1 MVEPPCLLSIFAFSG
16 GLTMRKPAKKAAD
29 AVTALKAAIYIRV
42 STQYQVDRASLP
54 VQREELINYA
64 KYALD
69 ITDCVVF
76 EDAGYSAKNTDRPDY
91 QRMMSRVRTGEFSH
105 LLVWKI
111 DRISRNLLDF
121 AAMYAELKK
130 LGVVFVSKNEQFDT
144 SSAMGEAMLKI
155 ILVFAELERNM
166 TSERVSAVMLSRAND
181 GVWNGGKVPF
191 GYAYDKDSKQFS
203 IIEDEAQVV
212 LHIYDLYESVKSL
225 TTVAKTLN
233 EKGVRSRTGKPWN
246 PTTVRTMLTNPF
258 YAGTYRYNYRD
269 ESSKS
274 FTVKDKDE
282 WVLVLDHHPAIVT
295 PERQEIIA
303 AMLQSKQRGWAG
315 AGMTY
320 QRKNIHIF
328 AGLLKCG
335 CCGYTMIASPDRERS
350 DGWRPSVYKCSRQ
363 RRFGDCD
370 NKYVSDVTLGPFAL
384 NFVANLIRASNSFGK
399 STSIETLEKKLLRGN
414 MFSQVDHIERPGLEE
429 LYNHLRSGFDPLA
442 FETRTVDAA
451 ESGAAI
457 QERDVLLSE
466 KRRLERALNR
476 LKSLFLY
483 GEEAMA
489 EKDYL
494 VERKQ
499 LMDAL
504 EEKDARLEELE
515 AEVASS
521 ITMSD
526 EEFIAK
532 ASYFILSQQ
541 LQDKRFVD
549 YEKFIRKI
557 DPQIVKDFLNSV
569 VTNFCI
575 KNGLTASILF
585 KNGLEVQF
593 SYKAQE

>member
-1 MVEPPCLLSIFAFSG
+1 
-16 GLTMRKPAKKAAD
+16 MRKPAKKAAD
-29 AVTALKAAIYIRV
+29 AVTTLKAAIYIRV

-91 QRMMSRVRTGEFSH
+91 QRMMARVRAGEFSH

-130 LGVVFVSKNEQFDT
+130 LGIVFVSKNEQFDT

-181 GVWNGGKVPF
+181 GIWNGGKVPF

-225 TTVAKTLN
+225 TTVAKSLN

-303 AMLQSKQRGWAG
+303 VMLQSKQRGWAG

-384 NFVANLIRASNSFGK
+384 NFIANLIRASNSFGK
-399 STSIETLEKKLLRGN
+399 STSIETLEKKLLRGD

-429 LYNHLRSGFDPLA
+429 LYTHLRSGFDPLA

-451 ESGAAI
+451 ESGAAL
-457 QERDVLLSE
+457 QERDLLLSE

-526 EEFIAK
+526 EEFMAK

>member
-1 MVEPPCLLSIFAFSG
+1 
-16 GLTMRKPAKKAAD
+16 MRKPAKKAAD
-29 AVTALKAAIYIRV
+29 AVTTLKAAIYIRV

-91 QRMMSRVRTGEFSH
+91 QRMMARVRTGEFSH

-130 LGVVFVSKNEQFDT
+130 LGIVFVSKNEQFDT

-181 GVWNGGKVPF
+181 GIWNGGKVPF
-191 GYAYDKDSKQFS
+191 GYAYEKDSKQFS

-225 TTVAKTLN
+225 TTVAKSLN

-258 YAGTYRYNYRD
+258 YAGTYRYNYWD

-303 AMLQSKQRGWAG
+303 VMLQSKQRGWAG

-384 NFVANLIRASNSFGK
+384 NFIANLIRASNSFGK
-399 STSIETLEKKLLRGN
+399 STSIETLEKKLLRGD
-414 MFSQVDHIERPGLEE
+414 MFSQVDHIERPGLKE
-429 LYNHLRSGFDPLA
+429 LYTHLRSGFDPLA

-451 ESGAAI
+451 ESGAAL
-457 QERDVLLSE
+457 QERDLLLSE

-526 EEFIAK
+526 EEFMAK

-575 KNGLTASILF
+575 KNGLTTSILF

>member
-1 MVEPPCLLSIFAFSG
+1 
-16 GLTMRKPAKKAAD
+16 MRKPAKKAAD
-29 AVTALKAAIYIRV
+29 AVTTLKAAIYIRV

-91 QRMMSRVRTGEFSH
+91 QRMMARVRTGEFSH

-130 LGVVFVSKNEQFDT
+130 LGIVFVSKNEQFDT

-181 GVWNGGKVPF
+181 GIWNGGKVPF

-225 TTVAKTLN
+225 TTVAKSLN

-295 PERQEIIA
+295 PERQEIIEV
-303 AMLQSKQRGWAG
+303 MLQSKQRGWAG

-384 NFVANLIRASNSFGK
+384 NFIANLIRASNSFGK
-399 STSIETLEKKLLRGN
+399 STSIETLEKKLLRGD

-429 LYNHLRSGFDPLA
+429 LYTHLRSGFDPLA

-451 ESGAAI
+451 ESGAAL
-457 QERDVLLSE
+457 QERDLLLSE

-526 EEFIAK
+526 EEFMAK

>member
-1 MVEPPCLLSIFAFSG
+1 
-16 GLTMRKPAKKAAD
+16 MRKPAKKAAD
-29 AVTALKAAIYIRV
+29 AVTTLKAAIYIRV

-91 QRMMSRVRTGEFSH
+91 QRMMARVRTGEFSH

-181 GVWNGGKVPF
+181 GIWNGGKVPF

-225 TTVAKTLN
+225 TTVAKSLN

-303 AMLQSKQRGWAG
+303 VMLQSKQRGWAG

-399 STSIETLEKKLLRGN
+399 STSIETLEKKLLRGD

-429 LYNHLRSGFDPLA
+429 LYTHLRSGFDPLA
-442 FETRTVDAA
+442 FETCTVDAA
-451 ESGAAI
+451 ESGTAI
-457 QERDVLLSE
+457 QERDLLLSE

-549 YEKFIRKI
+549 YGKFIRKI

-575 KNGLTASILF
+575 KNGLTTSILF
-585 KNGLEVQF
+585 KNGVEVRF
-593 SYKAQE
+593 SCKAQE

>member
-1 MVEPPCLLSIFAFSG
+1 
-16 GLTMRKPAKKAAD
+16 MRKPAKKAAD
-29 AVTALKAAIYIRV
+29 AVTTLKAAIYIRV

-91 QRMMSRVRTGEFSH
+91 QRMMARVRTGEFSH

-130 LGVVFVSKNEQFDT
+130 LGIVFVSKNEQFDT

-181 GVWNGGKVPF
+181 GIWNGGKVPF

-225 TTVAKTLN
+225 TTVAKSLN

-303 AMLQSKQRGWAG
+303 VMLQSKQRGWAG

-328 AGLLKCG
+328 AGLLTCG

-384 NFVANLIRASNSFGK
+384 NFIANLIRASNSFGK
-399 STSIETLEKKLLRGN
+399 STSIETLEKKLLRGD
-414 MFSQVDHIERPGLEE
+414 MFSQVDHIERPGLKE
-429 LYNHLRSGFDPLA
+429 LYTHLRSGFDPLA

-451 ESGAAI
+451 ESGAAL
-457 QERDVLLSE
+457 QERDLLLSE

-526 EEFIAK
+526 EEFMAK

-575 KNGLTASILF
+575 KNGLTTSILF

>member
-1 MVEPPCLLSIFAFSG
+1 MK
-16 GLTMRKPAKKAAD
+16 KPAKSAAAAVESQKAA
-29 AVTALKAAIYIRV
+29 VYIRV

-64 KYALD
+64 KYALN

-91 QRMMSRVRTGEFSH
+91 QRMMARIRTGEFSH

-166 TSERVSAVMLSRAND
+166 TSERVSAVMLSRASD

-212 LHIYDLYESVKSL
+212 LHIYDLYESVRSL
-225 TTVAKTLN
+225 TSVAKSLN

-246 PTTVRTMLTNPF
+246 PTTIRTMLTNPF

-269 ESSKS
+269 ESNKS
-274 FTVKDKDE
+274 FTVKDEDE
-282 WVLVLDHHPAIVT
+282 WVLVIDHHPAIVT
-295 PERQEIIA
+295 PERQERIA
-303 AMLQSKQRGWAG
+303 TILQSKQRGWAG

-320 QRKNIHIF
+320 QRKNTHIF

-335 CCGYTMIASPDRERS
+335 CCGFTMIASPDRQRS

-384 NFVANLIRASNSFGK
+384 NFIANLIRASNSFGK
-399 STSIETLEKKLLRGN
+399 STSIETLEKKLLRGT
-414 MFSQVDHIERPGLEE
+414 MFSHVDHIERPGLEE
-429 LYNHLRSGFDPLA
+429 LYNHLRSGFDPID
-442 FETRTVDAA
+442 FESHSVDAA

-457 QERDVLLSE
+457 QERDLILSE

-483 GEEAMA
+483 GEDVIS

-494 VERKQ
+494 VERQQ
-499 LMDAL
+499 LITSL

-515 AEVASS
+515 AESYAS

-526 EEFIAK
+526 EEFMAK
-532 ASYFILSQQ
+532 ASYFVLSQQ
-541 LQDKRFVD
+541 LLDKRFVD
-549 YEKFIRKI
+549 YERFIRKI

-575 KNGLTASILF
+575 KNGLTTSILF
-585 KNGLEVQF
+585 KNGVELRF
-593 SYKAQE
+593 SYKAPE

>member
-1 MVEPPCLLSIFAFSG
+1 
-16 GLTMRKPAKKAAD
+16 MRKPAKKAAD
-29 AVTALKAAIYIRV
+29 AVTTLKAAIYIRV

-54 VQREELINYA
+54 VQREELTNYA

-91 QRMMSRVRTGEFSH
+91 QRMMARVRTGEFSH

-130 LGVVFVSKNEQFDT
+130 LGIVFVSKNEQFDT

-181 GVWNGGKVPF
+181 GTWNGGKVPF

-225 TTVAKTLN
+225 TTVAKSLN

-303 AMLQSKQRGWAG
+303 VMLQSKQRGWAG

-384 NFVANLIRASNSFGK
+384 NFIANLIRASNSFGK
-399 STSIETLEKKLLRGN
+399 STSIETLEKKLLRGD

-429 LYNHLRSGFDPLA
+429 LYTHLRSGFDPLA

-451 ESGAAI
+451 ESGAAL
-457 QERDVLLSE
+457 QERDLLLSE

-504 EEKDARLEELE
+504 EEKDVRLEELE

-526 EEFIAK
+526 EEFMAK

>member
-1 MVEPPCLLSIFAFSG
+1 
-16 GLTMRKPAKKAAD
+16 MRKPAKKAAD
-29 AVTALKAAIYIRV
+29 AVTTLKAAIYIRV

-91 QRMMSRVRTGEFSH
+91 QRMMARVRTGEFSH

-130 LGVVFVSKNEQFDT
+130 LGIVFVSKNEQFDT

-181 GVWNGGKVPF
+181 GIWNGGKVPF

-225 TTVAKTLN
+225 TTVAKSLN

-282 WVLVLDHHPAIVT
+282 WVLVLDQHPAIVT

-303 AMLQSKQRGWAG
+303 VMLQSKQRGWAG

-384 NFVANLIRASNSFGK
+384 NFIANLIRASNSFGK
-399 STSIETLEKKLLRGN
+399 STSIETLEKKLLRGD
-414 MFSQVDHIERPGLEE
+414 MFSQVDHIERPGLKE
-429 LYNHLRSGFDPLA
+429 LYTHLRSGFDPLA

-451 ESGAAI
+451 ESGARPSGA
-457 QERDVLLSE
+457 
-466 KRRLERALNR
+466 
-476 LKSLFLY
+476 
-483 GEEAMA
+483 
-489 EKDYL
+489 
-494 VERKQ
+494 
-499 LMDAL
+499 
-504 EEKDARLEELE
+504 
-515 AEVASS
+515 
-521 ITMSD
+521 
-526 EEFIAK
+526 
-532 ASYFILSQQ
+532 
-541 LQDKRFVD
+541 
-549 YEKFIRKI
+549 
-557 DPQIVKDFLNSV
+557 
-569 VTNFCI
+569 
-575 KNGLTASILF
+575 
-585 KNGLEVQF
+585 
-593 SYKAQE
+593 

>member
-1 MVEPPCLLSIFAFSG
+1 
-16 GLTMRKPAKKAAD
+16 MRKPAKKAAD
-29 AVTALKAAIYIRV
+29 AVTTLKAAIYIRV

-91 QRMMSRVRTGEFSH
+91 QRMMARVRTGEFSH

-130 LGVVFVSKNEQFDT
+130 LGIVFVSKNEQFDT

-181 GVWNGGKVPF
+181 GIWNGGKVPF

-203 IIEDEAQVV
+203 IIEDEAQGV

-225 TTVAKTLN
+225 TTVAKSLN

-258 YAGTYRYNYRD
+258 YAGTYRYNYWD

-303 AMLQSKQRGWAG
+303 VMLQSKQRGWAG

-384 NFVANLIRASNSFGK
+384 NFIANLIRASNSFGK
-399 STSIETLEKKLLRGN
+399 STSIETLEKKLLRGD
-414 MFSQVDHIERPGLEE
+414 MFSQVDHIERPGLKE
-429 LYNHLRSGFDPLA
+429 LYTHLRSGFDPLA

-451 ESGAAI
+451 ESGAAL
-457 QERDVLLSE
+457 QERDLLLSE

-526 EEFIAK
+526 EEFMAK

-575 KNGLTASILF
+575 KNGLTTSILF